1 MIYSQMYCVI
11 LLTLPLLGWQ
21 PSDRPSSFPEK
32 NLKRPAI
39 VQPERPDL
47 KRVRAPAK
55 SRRPSSNEKPK
66 IERGIPPIEITGNTG
81 EASFYSVSTDGSLT
95 ASGEKFSRE
104 ELVAAHMQY
113 AFGSHVKVT
122 NLANGKSVVVR
133 IVDRGPHVPGR
144 VLNVSYSAAKELDMI
159 KTGTAQ
165 VRLDRLRSIPI
176 GQQA

>member
-1 MIYSQMYCVI
+1 MIYRHMYCVI

-21 PSDRPSSFPEK
+21 SSDRPSSFPEK
-32 NLKRPAI
+32 NLNRPTI
-39 VQPERPDL
+39 VPPARPDAE
-47 KRVRAPAK
+47 RVRAPAK
-55 SRRPSSNEKPK
+55 SRRPSSGEKPNS
-66 IERGIPPIEITGNTG
+66 ERGRPPAEITANTG

-95 ASGEKFSRE
+95 ASGEKFSSE

-113 AFGSHVKVT
+113 AFGAHVKVT

-133 IVDRGPHVPGR
+133 IVDRGPYVPGR

-165 VRLDRLRSIPI
+165 VRLDPVTEHSK
-176 GQQA
+176 